1 MNSKN
6 KKTLLLFGLAASLS
20 ACASI
25 DSADAQAGAEE
36 YVGWHCDGDINSKT
50 NWRCRETALKS
61 GVPLASKDDV
71 NPSDNPPA
79 SAPKSSDTAVVAE
92 TVPASALESSASS
105 VKPLDISADGYTVQ
119 LGAYLQQAV
128 AEAAA
133 DRIIAADGV
142 LRIRDLLSA
151 ERMVYVI
158 VYGQYPTRQ
167 AAEVAA
173 QELVTQNNN
182 LNYWV
187 RPIKSMRES
196 N

>member
-1 MNSKN
+1 
-6 KKTLLLFGLAASLS
+6 
-20 ACASI
+20 
-25 DSADAQAGAEE
+25 
-36 YVGWHCDGDINSKT
+36 
-50 NWRCRETALKS
+50 
-61 GVPLASKDDV
+61 
-71 NPSDNPPA
+71 
-79 SAPKSSDTAVVAE
+79 
-92 TVPASALESSASS
+92 
-105 VKPLDISADGYTVQ
+105 VQ

-142 LRIRDLLSA
+142 IRIRDLLSA